1 MSETLQFL
9 AKINHRFTE
18 TLLLQRGSHLQIP
31 WPRIELTIQASN
43 EFGLDVKVPSPQLLL
58 RNRFIWVTENEA
70 KPLGRWTRRATTG
83 NFSSKIILATKQDRA
98 IDLSCRACGACLL
111 YTSPSPR
118 DVEETRMP
126 SSA

>member
-43 EFGLDVKVPSPQLLL
+43 EFGLDIKVPSAQLLL
-58 RNRFIWVTENEA
+58 RNRFIWVVESEVG
-70 KPLGRWTRRATTG
+70 PIGRWTRRAG
-83 NFSSKIILATKQDRA
+83 RRDFSSK
-98 IDLSCRACGACLL
+98 
-111 YTSPSPR
+111 
-118 DVEETRMP
+118 
-126 SSA
+126 SS

>member
-43 EFGLDVKVPSPQLLL
+43 EFGLDLNVPSPQLLL
-58 RNRFIWVTENEA
+58 RNRFIWVTENEV
-70 KPLGRWTRRATTG
+70 KPVGRWTHCGGTL
-83 NFSSKIILATKQDRA
+83 NFFSKIGLETNEDRA
-98 IDLSCRACGACLL
+98 IDLSCRACGAGAWALGLDSRWGHPLRSC
-111 YTSPSPR
+111 
-118 DVEETRMP
+118 
-126 SSA
+126 